1 MALPIRL
8 GNNRS
13 SANSDNVVRPA
24 RWWPTDP
31 IEGFEDIYQ
40 RMDQLLRSFGST
52 VDRTGWSPFPMD
64 IEETD
69 DAYVVEIDLPGV
81 SRHDVTLE
89 VDGRELRVYGEIKE
103 RERKGF
109 ARRQTRRT
117 GRFQHTA
124 TLPGE
129 VDVERIRAS
138 LDDGVLMIR
147 APKAKAGTAH
157 RVQIGSGRL
166 AS

>member
-8 GNNRS
+8 GDHR
-13 SANSDNVVRPA
+13 NSDDVGRPV

-31 IEGFEDIYQ
+31 YESFEDIYR
-40 RMDQLLRSFGST
+40 RMDQLLRSFGGP

-64 IEETD
+64 IEETE
-69 DAYVVEIDLPGV
+69 DAYIVEIDLPGV
-81 SRHDVTLE
+81 SRRDVTLE
-89 VDGRELRVYGEIKE
+89 VDGRELTVYGEVKE
-103 RERKGF
+103 RDRKGF

-117 GRFQHTA
+117 GRFHHTV

-129 VDVERIRAS
+129 VDTDRVKAS

-147 APKAKAGTAH
+147 APKAHTGTAR
-157 RVQIGSGRL
+157 RVQIGSGRS
-166 AS
+166 AA